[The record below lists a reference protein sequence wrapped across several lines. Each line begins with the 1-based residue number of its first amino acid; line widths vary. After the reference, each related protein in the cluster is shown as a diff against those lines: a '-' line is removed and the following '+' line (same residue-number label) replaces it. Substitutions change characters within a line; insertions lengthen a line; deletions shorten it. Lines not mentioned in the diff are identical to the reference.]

1 MKNYTDEEFTSIMN
15 DWGDMVLRICFVR
28 LRNFADAQDAFQE
41 VFLKLYREKK
51 PTDPSYLKP
60 WLIRTA
66 CNTCVSHLRSRRIF
80 LPLSEDIPAEKA
92 FYDRTV
98 VSAVL
103 SLSQTDRTLVYLFY
117 YEHLKT
123 AEIARI
129 TGMKDATVRTRL
141 HRARLTLK
149 EILQEDLYEEPF

>member
-1 MKNYTDEEFTSIMN
+1 MKNYTDEEFKRIMD

-41 VFLKLYREKK
+41 VFLKLYRAKK
-51 PTDPSYLKP
+51 TPEPEFLKP
-60 WLIRTA
+60 WLIKTA
-66 CNTCVSHLRSRRIF
+66 CNTCASQLRSRRIF
-80 LPLSEDIPAEKA
+80 LPLSEDIPAAAA

-98 VSAVL
+98 LSAVL

-117 YEHLKT
+117 YENLKT

-129 TGMKDATVRTRL
+129 TGIKDATVRTRL
-141 HRARLTLK
+141 RRARLTLK
-149 EILQEDLYEEPF
+149 EILQEDLYEESF